1 MDYTS
6 VDTSQMSSAFGVGY
20 LIGCLIVMV
29 IAFIAQ
35 WKIFVKAGRP
45 GWYSLIPIFNIYQM
59 FKIAGMSGWMMLL
72 MFIPIANIIVSI
84 LFAINLAKAFGKGGG
99 FAVGLIFL
107 SFIFMLILGF
117 GSAQYQL
124 KN

>member
-6 VDTSQMSSAFGVGY
+6 VDTSQMASFGVGY

-29 IAFIAQ
+29 IALITQ

-72 MFIPIANIIVSI
+72 MFIPIANIVVSI

-117 GSAQYQL
+117 GSAEYQL